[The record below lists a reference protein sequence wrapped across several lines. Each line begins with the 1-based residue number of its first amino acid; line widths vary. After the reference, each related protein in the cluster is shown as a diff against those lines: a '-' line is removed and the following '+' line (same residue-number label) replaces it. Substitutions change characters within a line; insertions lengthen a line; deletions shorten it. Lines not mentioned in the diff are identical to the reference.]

1 METVQIV
8 FETIT
13 GNIFYMILAVA
24 LLILIGYGPEL
35 KNIIRFACEEYTSEL
50 KRILSGLTDQERRF
64 TPHPNSHHIDFIVWH
79 IARVED
85 NWINSF
91 AKQDIQIWDDQ
102 DWAGKL
108 NLNINMDEPRSGW
121 GWTIDQVN
129 SMPKFEFKNLTDYLD
144 TVRYCT
150 DSYIEN
156 IDENDMKL
164 CPDKNRPNYSI
175 SKMLAHI
182 VVEQSQHIGQISY
195 IRGMFRGLD
204 G

>member
-1 METVQIV
+1 MS
-8 FETIT
+8 F
-13 GNIFYMILAVA
+13 
-24 LLILIGYGPEL
+24 
-35 KNIIRFACEEYTSEL
+35 KNIIRFACEDYTSEL

-102 DWAGKL
+102 GWAGKL